1 PSELTSLVISPSSA
15 SLSANAT
22 QQFIAKAYDQYNY
35 EIATGTAYVWEVTDA
50 TAGTIASSTGLFTAG
65 SIAGTYTDTIKVTG
79 TYASSTKIAY
89 ASVTITGGGFV
100 DSPNLT
106 ITKSANPDDA
116 TILMP
121 GDIITYTLSY
131 KNTGNAQATNVI
143 ITDDIPAGT
152 TYVSD
157 SGGVLASST
166 VSFEIGTL
174 GANGSGEVS
183 FQVKVNDPEEVDY
196 VVNKAIINSDQTAP
210 KESNQLSHGID
221 PFTFTKKAEDLNG
234 GQVLSGDT
242 ILYTLTVTN
251 IGVVP
256 TTNIIITD
264 DIPTHTA
271 YVVGSIAGIGADD
284 SNPIQLKWIVGSLA
298 VDQSVDLTFQVIVD
312 DNLPNNTTISN
323 SGTLNSDQV
332 SSKISSDAISGG
344 STDIVVELS
353 VFKWCEKEQQN
364 ILEIEW
370 SEERCVSGG
379 SEIKQWCEKEQQN
392 IPETE
397 WSEERCVSGSEDG
410 DGDGDENEDDTLT
423 ATEEEISVL
432 EEKSTEETFE
442 TILPKKEVDYDY
454 KNKNNFA
461 EKVVAVAKVI
471 KKTAPVVSITGLGV
485 SIFAALFTDSLF
497 LLRLWASLLAFFG
510 IRKKKPWGVVYD
522 SETKQPIDP
531 AYIQLFDKNTGVK
544 SGASITDMD
553 GRYGFAIR
561 PSTYYITVNKTHYQF
576 PSQKLAGQQSDG
588 MYDNLYFGEDIVIS
602 DKDQIITQNI
612 PIDRIGFDW
621 NEYVKEKKKLMI
633 FYKKCDY
640 WLAIIS
646 NVFFTIGFIMAAIA
660 LCFAASPYN
669 IIIFLFY
676 ILILILS
683 KTLFKSKQRGTVEE
697 KSTRYP
703 LSFGIIRAYSV
714 STNIEI
720 GHTVIDETGKYY
732 FLIANG
738 EYYVSIEKKNND
750 GSYSKVYISKP
761 FVIKDGIINKNFAV

>member
-1 PSELTSLVISPSSA
+1 MSS
-15 SLSANAT
+15 NAT
-22 QQFIAKAYDQYNY
+22 QQFISKASDQYNY
-35 EIATGTAYVWEVTDA
+35 DIATGPAYVWDVPEA

-89 ASVTITGGGFV
+89 ASVTITGGGGPAGAP
-100 DSPNLT
+100 SLS
-106 ITKSANPDDA
+106 ITKSADPDESV
-116 TILMP
+116 ILMP

-131 KNTGNAQATNVI
+131 KNIGNAQATGVI
-143 ITDDIPAGT
+143 ITDNIPAGT
-152 TYVSD
+152 TYVAN
-157 SGGVLASST
+157 SGGSLASST
-166 VSFEIGTL
+166 VSFDIGTL
-174 GANGSGEVS
+174 VSNASSSTS
-183 FQVKVNDPEEVDY
+183 FQIKVNGQVTDKGPKPEVNY
-196 VVNKAIINSDQTAP
+196 VINKASIDSDQTAP

-397 WSEERCVSGSEDG
+397 WSEERCVSGSE